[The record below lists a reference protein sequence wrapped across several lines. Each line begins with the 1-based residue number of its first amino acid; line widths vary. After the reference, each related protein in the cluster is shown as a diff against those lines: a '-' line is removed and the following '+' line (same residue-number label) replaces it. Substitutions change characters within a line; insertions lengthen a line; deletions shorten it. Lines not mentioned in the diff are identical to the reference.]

1 MSVRQLLRKPFDN
14 TVFAPTVDMEG
25 KIAIVTGAGP
35 SSLGY
40 ATAKTLAEWGCTV
53 IVSTRKNTEG
63 RVRQLQAELPESAV
77 GSVDGHPLELSSRT
91 SVDQFSSWYLEKYGN
106 RLDALVNNAGI
117 HLDLMSKWK
126 QARLSDDGVEVHW
139 RTNFLG
145 SVDLTHRLLPALLE
159 TANSVGEARV
169 VNVVSQLHSKG
180 RNAAL
185 FSAGPSNPTAAP
197 ETLEASESSV
207 EYNSWRAYGLSKL
220 AMIHFS
226 NELHRRY
233 FDSEGLKS
241 YSLHPGGVS
250 GVSTKVAEKGLE
262 GHSFISAIRRL
273 GAPLEKLFMATAEEG
288 AQTQI
293 YCATA
298 ADARS
303 GSYYTNCEAVGAS
316 VETQDLAAAEKLW
329 KETAEWLA
337 ATTVPSS

>member
-1 MSVRQLLRKPFDN
+1 MK
-14 TVFAPTVDMEG
+14 G
-25 KIAIVTGAGP
+25 KIAIVTGAGAR
-35 SSLGY
+35 SLGY

-53 IVSTRKNTEG
+53 IVSTRKNTEDS
-63 RVRQLQAELPESAV
+63 VRQLQAELPESAV
-77 GSVDGHPLELSSRT
+77 GSVDGHPLELSSRA
-91 SVDQFSSWYLEKYGN
+91 SVEQFSNWYLEKYGN

-126 QARLSDDGVEVHW
+126 QARLSDDGIEVHW

-180 RNAAL
+180 RNATL
-185 FSAGPSNPTAAP
+185 FAAASRNQVPQPS
-197 ETLEASESSV
+197 EASESSV
-207 EYNSWRAYGLSKL
+207 DYNSWRAYGLSKL

-233 FDSEGLKS
+233 FESEGLKS

-298 ADARS
+298 ADAI
-303 GSYYTNCEAVGAS
+303 GGLYYTNCEAVDAS

-329 KETAEWLA
+329 NETADWLA
-337 ATTVPSS
+337 ATTVPST